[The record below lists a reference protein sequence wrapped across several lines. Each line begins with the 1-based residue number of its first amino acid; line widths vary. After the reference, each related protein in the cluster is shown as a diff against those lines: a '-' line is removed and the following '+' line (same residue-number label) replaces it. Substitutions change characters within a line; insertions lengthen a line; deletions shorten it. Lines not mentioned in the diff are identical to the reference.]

1 MSASFRITVAQ
12 LNPTVGDITGNC
24 LQAHRAWQQ
33 GRAAAAQLVILSE
46 MFVSGY
52 QTQDLVVKAAFLK
65 HCEIAINQLAIDC
78 ADGPALAIGAPHVDN
93 GHLYNAYFFLYC
105 GRIAHIEHKTILPN
119 YGVFDEQRVFCSN
132 AERNIFELG
141 GVRLGTLI
149 CEDAWHAGP
158 ARNLRRQGA
167 DVILVP
173 NGSPYHRGKFEERQQ
188 VMAQRVLEAEC
199 PLIYVNLVGGQ
210 DDQVFDGASFA
221 LSAAGEMLWRLP
233 LLAEQIGHFELI
245 KPSDK
250 WQIAEG
256 EQSPLGGHWE
266 RDYQV
271 LVTALRDYLT
281 KSGFEQVLIGLS
293 GGVDS
298 ALVTIIA
305 VDALG
310 AENVH
315 CVMMP
320 SEFTSSQS
328 LTDAQTIVETLGC
341 TYDSIPISA
350 NRVAVTET
358 LKPFLQAT
366 ESTLTDEN
374 IQSRLRGLL
383 LMALSNNLGKMLL
396 TTGNKSELA
405 VGYATIYGDMAGGYN
420 PIKDLYKT
428 SVFAMCEWRNG
439 SHHSW
444 MQGPKG
450 IVVPKSV
457 IAKAPTAELR
467 ANQADSDTLP
477 DYECLDKILEILI
490 DRDGSVADC
499 LACGFDLDVVR
510 AIESR
515 IYTSEYKRF
524 QSAPGP
530 KVSQRAFWLDRR
542 YPIVNRWRDQSQSQ
556 TQS

>member
-1 MSASFRITVAQ
+1 MPERFRIAVAQ
-12 LNPTVGDITGNC
+12 LNPTVGDISGNC
-24 LQAHRAWQQ
+24 HKAHRAWCE
-33 GRAAAAQLVILSE
+33 GREATAQLVILSE

-52 QTQDLVVKAAFLK
+52 QTQDLVVKGAFLK
-65 HCEIAINQLAIDC
+65 HCADAINQLAVDC
-78 ADGPALAIGAPHVDN
+78 ADGPALAIGAPHVDD
-93 GHLYNAYFFLYC
+93 GQLYNAYFFLHR
-105 GRIAHIEHKTILPN
+105 GRIAHVERKTILPN
-119 YGVFDEQRVFCSN
+119 YSVFDEQRVFCSN
-132 AERNIFELG
+132 ADRRIFELG
-141 GVRLGTLI
+141 GVRIGTLI
-149 CEDAWHAGP
+149 CEDAWHEGP
-158 ARNLRRQGA
+158 ARNLGQQRA
-167 DVILVP
+167 DIILVP

-188 VMAQRVLEAEC
+188 VMAQRVQEAEC

-221 LSAAGEMLWRLP
+221 LSAGAELLWRLP
-233 LLAEQIGHFELI
+233 LLAEQIDHFELV
-245 KPSDK
+245 KPSGR
-250 WQIAEG
+250 WQICG
-256 EQSPLGGHWE
+256 GKQSRLGDHWE
-266 RDYQV
+266 RDYHV

-281 KSGFEQVLIGLS
+281 KSGFKQVLIGLS

-298 ALVTIIA
+298 ALVTTIA

-328 LTDAQTIVETLGC
+328 LNDAKAIVETLGC
-341 TYDSIPISA
+341 AYDCIPIDAS
-350 NRVAVTET
+350 RSTVTAT
-358 LKPFLQAT
+358 LKPFLQST

-396 TTGNKSELA
+396 TTGNKSEVA
-405 VGYATIYGDMAGGYN
+405 VGYATIYGDMVGGYN

-444 MQGPKG
+444 MKGPKG
-450 IVVPKSV
+450 IVVPNSV
-457 IAKAPTAELR
+457 IAKPPTAELR

-490 DRDGSVADC
+490 DRDGSVDEC
-499 LACGFDLDVVR
+499 VACGFELDMVR
-510 AIESR
+510 AIEHR
-515 IYTSEYKRF
+515 IYASEYKRF

-542 YPIVNRWRDQSQSQ
+542 YPIVNRWREQNQ
-556 TQS
+556 TQP